1 MVIVII
7 MELIRIGL
15 IIKYVLDS
23 YLEGTCSLAAVYDQL
38 SALGWSNNRIT
49 LVTTAIMPQWGFSD
63 N

>member
-1 MVIVII
+1 MKS
-7 MELIRIGL
+7 M

-23 YLEGTCSLAAVYDQL
+23 YLEGTCSLAGVYDQL